1 MHWGSSWVA
10 PVDIQRV
17 ETALTDSQVAAVQV
31 QELDLRND
39 QPKVVVAYSIYG
51 NHIFLAVFLLVKT
64 VVALVRLRGTQ
75 VFYV

>member
-1 MHWGSSWVA
+1 VA